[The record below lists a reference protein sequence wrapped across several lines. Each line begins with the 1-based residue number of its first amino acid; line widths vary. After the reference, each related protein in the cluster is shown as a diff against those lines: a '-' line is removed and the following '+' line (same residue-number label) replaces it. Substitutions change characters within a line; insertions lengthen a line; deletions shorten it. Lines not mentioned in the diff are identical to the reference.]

1 MNHMSKMNRFRDIK
15 LFPFTLS
22 TGAHL
27 PCEARHALRARLAS
41 LGFARNKDQL
51 CHVKTKLI
59 SEFVSP
65 PHIYYTCNYCERS
78 RAKRGELAEH
88 SSLRKASELL

>member
-41 LGFARNKDQL
+41 LGFARNSFR
-51 CHVKTKLI
+51 VVNPAT
-59 SEFVSP
+59 
-65 PHIYYTCNYCERS
+65 N
-78 RAKRGELAEH
+78 
-88 SSLRKASELL
+88 SLRTQIVKSYPRYFRIYGGLFAGMF

>member
-41 LGFARNKDQL
+41 LGFARNEL
-51 CHVKTKLI
+51 NVKSTA
-59 SEFVSP
+59 FSP
-65 PHIYYTCNYCERS
+65 S
-78 RAKRGELAEH
+78 QV
-88 SSLRKASELL
+88 